1 MTTKIGDRLARVEDD
16 KLLRGRGRFVDDIR
30 FPDMLHA
37 AFVRSPLAHAR
48 LRGLDV
54 GAARAL
60 PGVHA
65 VFTYADIRAVT
76 VTDRI
81 PASLPSG
88 MIRFHVDPPFLAH
101 GEVCYFG
108 EPLAVVIAD
117 SRRVAEDA
125 ARLVEPDLE
134 PLPAVVDPRRGVA
147 ADSPKARLECPDNL
161 VAQAA
166 IKYGDVDAAF
176 ARAPVRIAECFSLEK
191 GGGHSIEARG
201 VVAHHDAL
209 EDRLT
214 VWDSTQMP
222 HRIRA
227 LLVAALGLAESQVRV
242 VAPDVGGGFGP
253 KAIVHPEE
261 LVIPVA
267 AMLLGRPVKWVED
280 RYESFAATVHE
291 RMQIWDVEAAASAEG
306 RLLAIRGKLYHDH
319 GASTPYGVAL
329 PYNAATNLVGPYAL
343 PAFQLDIALCLTNMV
358 SASSTRGAGRPQ
370 GTFVMERL
378 LDRIAAKLGLA
389 RDEVRR
395 RNLIQP
401 GQMPYTTPIVQRDGQ
416 AMTYDSGDYPEAQRR
431 ALEAAGW
438 ADFPARQAAA
448 RQEGRWIGIGLANY
462 VEATGRG
469 PFESASVRIGVS
481 GKVVVTTGA
490 TAQGQGVKTMLTQL
504 VASALSVAP
513 ASIEV
518 IDGDTSASP
527 LGLGAFASR
536 QAVTAGSAAFLAARE
551 VVDKAK
557 QAAAAMMEVA
567 VDDLDLRD
575 GEVVVKGVSQMKRSL
590 KEIAQALAGNPG
602 FAMPGNLPPGLAAAV
617 DFQPAALTYN
627 NGSHVVEAEVDIETG
642 AVKLNRYVILHDC
655 GRMINPTMVEG
666 QVLGAVVHG
675 IGATLFE
682 WMRYDENGQ
691 PLTGTYADYLLP
703 TADVLPRFEILHMET
718 PTPLNPLGVKGAGE
732 SGTIGAPAAIV
743 AAIEDAL
750 APLGVTIRELP
761 VTPARLQRLIQAAR
775 ARSDVDPVRPGAQAD
790 AKAAS

>member
-1 MTTKIGDRLARVEDD
+1 MTVKVGDRMARIEDQR
-16 KLLRGRGRFVDDIR
+16 LLRGAGRFVDDIR

-48 LRGLDV
+48 LHRLDV
-54 GAARAL
+54 TAARAL

-65 VFTYADIRAVT
+65 VFTYEDVRAVV

-81 PASLPSG
+81 PAALPSG
-88 MIRFHVDPPFLAH
+88 MIRFHVDPPYLAH
-101 GEVCYFG
+101 GEVCYVG
-108 EPLAVVIAD
+108 EPIAVVIAD
-117 SRRVAEDA
+117 SRRIAEDA
-125 ARLVEPDLE
+125 ARLVEPDLD
-134 PLPAVVDPRRGVA
+134 PLPAVVDPRGGIA
-147 ADSPKARLECPDNL
+147 AGSAKARLECPDNL
-161 VAQAA
+161 VAQAV
-166 IKYGDVDAAF
+166 INYGDVAAAF
-176 ARAPVRIAECFSLEK
+176 AHAPVRIAECFRLEK

-201 VVAHHDAL
+201 VVARHDEL

-214 VWDSTQMP
+214 VWDSTQVP

-227 LLVAALGLAESQVRV
+227 LLVAALGLDETQVRV

-253 KAIVHPEE
+253 KAVFHPEE
-261 LVIPVA
+261 LVIPAA
-267 AMLLGRPVKWVED
+267 AMLLRRPVKWIED
-280 RYESFAATVHE
+280 RYESFTATVHE
-291 RMQIWDVEAAASAEG
+291 RMQIWDVEVAASAQG
-306 RLLAIRGKLYHDH
+306 RLLAIRGRLFHDH
-319 GASTPYGVAL
+319 GACTPYGVAL
-329 PYNAATNLVGPYAL
+329 PYNAATNLVGPYVL
-343 PAFQLDIALCLTNMV
+343 PAFQLDIALCLTNLV
-358 SASSTRGAGRPQ
+358 PAAPTRGAGRPQ

-378 LDRIAAKLGLA
+378 LDRIAAKLGLP

-401 GQMPYTTPIVQRDGQ
+401 AQMPFTTPIVQRDGQ

-431 ALEAAGW
+431 VLEAAGW

-448 RQEGRWIGIGLANY
+448 RREGRWIGIGLANY

-469 PFESASVRIGVS
+469 PFESASVRIGAS

-504 VASALSVAP
+504 VASALSIAP
-513 ASIEV
+513 TLIEV
-518 IDGDTSASP
+518 IDGDTAASP
-527 LGLGAFASR
+527 LGMGAFASR
-536 QAVTAGSAAFLAARE
+536 QAVTAGNAAFLAARQ
-551 VVDKAK
+551 VADKAK

-567 VDDLDLRD
+567 AEDLDLSD
-575 GEVVVKGVSQMKRSL
+575 GQVVVKGVPDMKRSL
-590 KEIAQALAGNPG
+590 KEIAHALAGNPG

-617 DFQPAALTYN
+617 DFQPAGLTYN
-627 NGSHVVEAEVDIETG
+627 NGSHVVEAEIDIDTG

-682 WMRYDENGQ
+682 WMRYDQNGQ

-703 TADVLPRFEILHMET
+703 TADVLPRIEILHMET
-718 PTPLNPLGVKGAGE
+718 PSPLNPLGIKGAAE

-750 APLGVTIRELP
+750 APLGVTIAELP
-761 VTPARLQRLIQAAR
+761 VTPARLHRLIQAAR
-775 ARSDVDPVRPGAQAD
+775 TRSGSDPVHQAAQVA
-790 AKAAS
+790 AKMPS